1 MRRLPQDQG
10 HWQAYLLPSL
20 GGGLEEQELSGLP
33 AKARLAS
40 PASHSH
46 SLPLR
51 LLELRHPGL
60 GSSLPPAGRSGV
72 GAGRLAAV
80 WSAGFPQGHHK
91 PPRTACPGETTLT
104 LFYLNQHIRSQ
115 PSPVHL
121 CHTYAF
127 FPGTGERRLGRVQSA
142 LWPDGRDPSLTC
154 CVALGRPSNLSEL
167 TCIYD
172 RSYDSIYDRSSE
184 VVRVKWRC
192 HCYVVNN
199 NEDSDTA

>member
-121 CHTYAF
+121 CHTYALSF
-127 FPGTGERRLGRVQSA
+127 L
-142 LWPDGRDPSLTC
+142 
-154 CVALGRPSNLSEL
+154 ALGRGGWAGCSQPCGQMAGTHHSLAVWPWAGHPTSLSSPASMIGAMIASMIGAKKL
-167 TCIYD
+167 
-172 RSYDSIYDRSSE
+172 S
-184 VVRVKWRC
+184 V
-192 HCYVVNN
+192 
-199 NEDSDTA
+199 